1 MPAKN
6 STLRYGNRDYVF
18 NTDFYDQLV
27 EKNNDLG
34 LSYLEVSK
42 ILRTHTK
49 NISEV
54 IEEEIDGFK
63 LPKGLGYFCAVKYTP
78 KKEQINWKKTHE
90 IGKPVYF
97 TNFDTFGY
105 CTAVKLFR
113 VGRPNNNSFYD
124 VFMFRPCKTLAQS
137 IMKKFKAGKI
147 YSEYRISDFI
157 EKSRLENLY
166 SKRYRKEI
174 KK

>member
-6 STLRYGNRDYVF
+6 SKLKYGNRDYIF
-18 NTDFYDQLV
+18 SKKFYDELV
-27 EKNNDLG
+27 KKTGLD
-34 LSYLEVSK
+34 LSYEDTTKVIKTHLE
-42 ILRTHTK
+42 
-49 NISEV
+49 NIADV

-63 LPKGLGYFCAVKYTP
+63 LPRGLGYFCAIRYIPSKQP
-78 KKEQINWKKTHE
+78 IDWKKSNET
-90 IGKPVYF
+90 GKRVYY
-97 TNFDTFGY
+97 NNLGTFGY
-105 CTAVKLFR
+105 TATAKMFR

-124 VFMFRPCKTLAQS
+124 VFMFKPCVKLAER
-137 IMKKFKAGKI
+137 IIKKFNSGKQ
-147 YSEYRISDFI
+147 YSDFTISDFL